1 MSQLLISAIPGFTD
15 ISDAAI
21 TSALGNLASLYPGL
35 LNALLTISHNAK
47 FAAVRP
53 EVIPMG
59 FYGPGDTVPA
69 PPSLVDGYQYSY
81 PECVFVA
88 QLYSMRQPLAGY
100 TPGQVTPPALANL
113 DLGSGNP
120 IVSPYVVD
128 ANDANGKVTLQEYFL
143 GGTYGSD
150 GGGGGGAFNQGT
162 VKVFAICQRLSVNLP
177 AGVSGD

>member
-1 MSQLLISAIPGFTD
+1 MSQLLYTTIPGIT
-15 ISDAAI
+15 AI
-21 TSALGNLASLYPGL
+21 TSSAIVAALGELAVEYPAL
-35 LNALLTISHNAK
+35 ATALCTISENALA
-47 FAAVRP
+47 AAVRH
-53 EVIPMG
+53 ETIYMG
-59 FYGPGDTVPA
+59 FYGPGDTIPTPV
-69 PPSLVDGYQYSY
+69 STVDGYAYSY

-120 IVSPYVVD
+120 LVSPYIVD

-143 GGTYGSD
+143 GGSYGGS